1 VKKIALMTESIAE
14 QCAAEIVEELIV
26 YNKIKMNVKNIWI
39 GKILDHWILQQNRQG
54 SLPESQRVYYNLFQH
69 SKVMDAVRSLNTGN
83 GIESL
88 LAFLSQVDNSPIK
101 KRITDKQEDI
111 NDLSG
116 DSLRAE
122 WEKEFNSMTT
132 QQQMDKCSAWLTCG
146 CPEASIPTFVFDH
159 IKTLDD
165 ALKERM
171 RGAYKVGQDKVS
183 YWSKG
188 LVGNYSG

>member
-26 YNKIKMNVKNIWI
+26 YNKIKMNVKNLWI

-54 SLPESQRVYYNLFQH
+54 SLPESERVFYNLFQH

-88 LAFLSQVDNSPIK
+88 LSFLSHVDNSPIQK
-101 KRITDKQEDI
+101 TLINKQEEEQK
-111 NDLSG
+111 LSG
-116 DSLRAE
+116 AALRAE
-122 WEKEFNSMTT
+122 WEKEFNTMTT
-132 QQQMDKCSAWLTCG
+132 QQKMDKCSAWLTCG
-146 CPEASIPTFVFDH
+146 CPKASIPTFVFDH

>member
-1 VKKIALMTESIAE
+1 MKEVALMTESIAE

-26 YNKIKMNVKNIWI
+26 YNKIKMNVKNLWI

-54 SLPESQRVYYNLFQH
+54 SLPESERVFYNLFQH

-88 LAFLSQVDNSPIK
+88 LSFLSHVDNSPIQK
-101 KRITDKQEDI
+101 TLINKQEEEQK
-111 NDLSG
+111 LSG
-116 DSLRAE
+116 AALRAE
-122 WEKEFNSMTT
+122 WEKEFNTMTT
-132 QQQMDKCSAWLTCG
+132 QQKMDKCSAWLTCG
-146 CPEASIPTFVFDH
+146 CPKASIPTFVFDH

>member
-1 VKKIALMTESIAE
+1 MKEITLMTESIAE

-69 SKVMDAVRSLNTGN
+69 SKVMDAVRNLNTGN

-101 KRITDKQEDI
+101 KRIANKQEEVK
-111 NDLSG
+111 NLSG
-116 DSLRAE
+116 AALRAE

-132 QQQMDKCSAWLTCG
+132 QQQIDKCSAWLTCG
-146 CPEASIPTFVFDH
+146 CPKASIPTFIFDH

-171 RGAYKVGQDKVS
+171 RGSYKVGQDKVS

>member
-26 YNKIKMNVKNIWI
+26 YNKIKMNVKNLWI

-54 SLPESQRVYYNLFQH
+54 SLPESERVFYNLFQH

-88 LAFLSQVDNSPIK
+88 LSFLSHVDNSPIQK
-101 KRITDKQEDI
+101 TLINKQEEEQK
-111 NDLSG
+111 LSG
-116 DSLRAE
+116 AALRAE
-122 WEKEFNSMTT
+122 WEKEFNTMTT
-132 QQQMDKCSAWLTCG
+132 QQKMDKCSAWLTCG
-146 CPEASIPTFVFDH
+146 CPKASIPTFVFDH

-188 LVGNYSG
+188 LVGSYSG